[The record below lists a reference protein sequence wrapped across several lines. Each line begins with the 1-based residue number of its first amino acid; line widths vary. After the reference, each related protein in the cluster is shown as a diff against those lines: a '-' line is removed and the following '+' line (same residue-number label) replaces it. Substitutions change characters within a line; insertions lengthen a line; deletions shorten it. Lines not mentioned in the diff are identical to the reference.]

1 MCYIYSIAT
10 RNEGMKM
17 TTQIKHRFTDAVLFE
32 QEGSGM
38 SLRDTLESA
47 VRAGTNLDGA
57 NLDGANLR
65 GANLRGANLD
75 GANLRGANL
84 DGANLYGANLDGANL
99 YGANLYGADL
109 RGANL
114 YGANLD
120 GANLYGADLYGADL
134 RGANLYGANLDGAN
148 LRGANLDGANLYGE
162 ILKRTPLTVTG
173 LRWFVLI
180 TGGFLRIGCQRHSHA
195 DWANFSDEQIAQMDS
210 HASAFWTTWKAP
222 LLSMCAAHAAQG
234 QPA

>member
-1 MCYIYSIAT
+1 MA
-10 RNEGMKM
+10 
-17 TTQIKHRFTDAVLFE
+17 TQIKHRFTDAVLFE

-47 VRAGTNLDGA
+47 VRAGTNLY
-57 NLDGANLR
+57 
-65 GANLRGANLD
+65 
-75 GANLRGANL
+75 
-84 DGANLYGANLDGANL
+84 GANLYGANLDGANL
-99 YGANLYGADL
+99 DGANLDGADL

-114 YGANLD
+114 D
-120 GANLYGADLYGADL
+120 GAD
-134 RGANLYGANLDGAN
+134 
-148 LRGANLDGANLYGE
+148 LDGANLYGE

>member
-1 MCYIYSIAT
+1 MA
-10 RNEGMKM
+10 
-17 TTQIKHRFTDAVLFE
+17 TQIKHRITDAVLFE

-47 VRAGTNLDGA
+47 VRAGA
-57 NLDGANLR
+57 NLYGANLR
-65 GANLRGANLD
+65 GANLRGANL
-75 GANLRGANL
+75 
-84 DGANLYGANLDGANL
+84 Y
-99 YGANLYGADL
+99 
-109 RGANL
+109 
-114 YGANLD
+114 
-120 GANLYGADLYGADL
+120 GANLYGADLYGANLCGANLCGANLLGADL
-134 RGANLYGANLDGAN
+134 CGANLYGANLRGADLCGAN
-148 LRGANLDGANLYGE
+148 LYGANLCGADLYGE

-180 TGGFLRIGCQRHSHA
+180 TDGFLRIGCQRHSHA

>member
-1 MCYIYSIAT
+1 
-10 RNEGMKM
+10 M

-47 VRAGTNLDGA
+47 VRAGTNLY
-57 NLDGANLR
+57 GANLR
-65 GANLRGANLD
+65 GADLDGANLGGANLCGADLCGADLRGANLD
-75 GANLRGANL
+75 GANL
-84 DGANLYGANLDGANL
+84 D
-99 YGANLYGADL
+99 
-109 RGANL
+109 
-114 YGANLD
+114 
-120 GANLYGADLYGADL
+120 
-134 RGANLYGANLDGAN
+134 
-148 LRGANLDGANLYGE
+148 GE

-173 LRWFVLI
+173 LKWSVLI
-180 TGGFLRIGCQRHSHA
+180 TDSFLRIGCQRHSHA

-210 HASAFWTTWKAP
+210 GASAFWTTWKAP

>member
-1 MCYIYSIAT
+1 MDT
-10 RNEGMKM
+10 RNEGMEM

-47 VRAGTNLDGA
+47 VRAGTNLRGADLRGADLYGADLRSA
-57 NLDGANLR
+57 NLRGADLYGANLR
-65 GANLRGANLD
+65 GADLRGADLYGAD
-75 GANLRGANL
+75 LRSANLRGADL
-84 DGANLYGANLDGANL
+84 R
-99 YGANLYGADL
+99 GANLYGADL

-120 GANLYGADLYGADL
+120 G
-134 RGANLYGANLDGAN
+134 
-148 LRGANLDGANLYGE
+148 E
-162 ILKRTPLTVTG
+162 IIKRAPLVVTG
-173 LRWFVLI
+173 LKWSVLI
-180 TGGFLRIGCQRHSHA
+180 TDSFLRIGCQRHSHA

-210 HASAFWTTWKAP
+210 SASAFWTTWKAP
-222 LLSMCAAHAAQG
+222 LLSMCAAHTAQE

>member
-1 MCYIYSIAT
+1 
-10 RNEGMKM
+10 M
-17 TTQIKHRFTDAVLFE
+17 TTQIEHRFTDAVLFE
-32 QEGSGM
+32 QGGSGM

-47 VRAGTNLDGA
+47 VRAGA

-65 GANLRGANLD
+65 GANLRGANLY
-75 GANLRGANL
+75 GANLRGADLYGANL
-84 DGANLYGANLDGANL
+84 RGADLDGANLCGANLCGANLCGANLYGANLR
-99 YGANLYGADL
+99 GADL
-109 RGANL
+109 
-114 YGANLD
+114 D
-120 GANLYGADLYGADL
+120 
-134 RGANLYGANLDGAN
+134 
-148 LRGANLDGANLYGE
+148 GE

-180 TGGFLRIGCQRHSHA
+180 TDGFLRIGCQRHSHA